1 MNLNIGGDNNGR
13 YKVKKRD
20 RNPFCNGSFF
30 YQQPDLSTLWRP
42 EYAPG
47 RNFLWKQLGGPRDSA
62 L

>member
-1 MNLNIGGDNNGR
+1 MGDI
-13 YKVKKRD
+13 KLKKGTGIL
-20 RNPFCNGSFF
+20 FVMAVLFISS
-30 YQQPDLSTLWRP
+30 LILWRP

>member
-1 MNLNIGGDNNGR
+1 MGDI
-13 YKVKKRD
+13 KLKKGTGIL
-20 RNPFCNGSFF
+20 FVMAVLFISAA
-30 YQQPDLSTLWRP
+30 LSTLWRP

>member
-1 MNLNIGGDNNGR
+1 MGDI
-13 YKVKKRD
+13 KLKKGTGIL
-20 RNPFCNGSFF
+20 FVMAVFF